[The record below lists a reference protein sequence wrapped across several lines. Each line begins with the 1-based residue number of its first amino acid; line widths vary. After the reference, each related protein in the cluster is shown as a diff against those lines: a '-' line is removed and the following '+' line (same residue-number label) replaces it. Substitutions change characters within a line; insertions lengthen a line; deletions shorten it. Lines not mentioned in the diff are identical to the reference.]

1 MTVRIPKDQ
10 FTVEQLPVHVQQF
23 FMRPGIDSSPRSN
36 IRKAVGDW
44 LHTKHGLSVETGRA
58 VLAIKWNTSLDAIT
72 RKALCELYPE
82 LEADWPD
89 RKYTPAQIEGIHAR
103 STLIQYVKTGKVQG
117 HLSSGASA
125 PKADTPPAQP
135 TPAIVEVAKLMD
147 ASVAQALVDARSQS
161 LEMRRRL
168 KALMYYSAQLA
179 DHPTNTKLQE
189 AVRKAVG
196 VCEELVGEAIPT
208 KRPQDTTPSP

>member
-1 MTVRIPKDQ
+1 MKDQ
-10 FTVEQLPVHVQQF
+10 FNCDQLPAHVQQF
-23 FMRPGIDSSPRSN
+23 FMRPGIDSSPRSA
-36 IRKAVGDW
+36 IRQAVGNW
-44 LHTKHGLSVETGRA
+44 LHTKHGLSVDTGRA

-72 RKALCELYPE
+72 RKALCELHPE
-82 LEADWPD
+82 LEVDWPE
-89 RKYTPAQIEGIHAR
+89 RKYSLAQIEGIHAR
-103 STLIQYVKTGKVQG
+103 SALVQYVKTGKAPSRAKAEERG

-125 PKADTPPAQP
+125 PKAGTPQTHP
-135 TPAIVEVAKLMD
+135 TLETVVKLMD
-147 ASVAQALVDARSQS
+147 G
-161 LEMRRRL
+161 EMRRRL

-179 DHPTNTKLQE
+179 DQPTNTKLQE